1 MFSDYFTISFLF
13 ISHFLMQL
21 AGATYM
27 DIHAQGGGIHYTVN
41 HVHQATPDDLYHSLV
56 PRLSSMMR
64 YGTTTAEAKTGY
76 GLDLESEVK
85 MLRVLERARGE
96 HPMTLSVTYCGAHAV
111 PR

>member
-1 MFSDYFTISFLF
+1 
-13 ISHFLMQL
+13 
-21 AGATYM
+21 M

-41 HVHQATPDDLYHSLV
+41 RVRQATPDDLYHSLV

-85 MLRVLERARGE
+85 VLRVLERARGE
-96 HPMTLSVTYCGAHAV
+96 HPILNLIGDLYIVGLMQCPGNKGWITVLLRVVSIGCL
-111 PR
+111 